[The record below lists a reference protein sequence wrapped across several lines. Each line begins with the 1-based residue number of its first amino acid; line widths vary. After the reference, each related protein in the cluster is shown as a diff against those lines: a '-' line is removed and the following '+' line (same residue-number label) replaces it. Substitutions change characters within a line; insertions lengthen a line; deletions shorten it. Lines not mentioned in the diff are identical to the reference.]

1 MVVVNLG
8 DLGKYLTRQ
17 QPRRGQNFRKPR
29 GYKGEDEDEDEDSE
43 KENSEDEDE
52 EGKEVVEDSEEE
64 KEDSE

>member
-29 GYKGEDEDEDEDSE
+29 GYKGEDEDEDSE